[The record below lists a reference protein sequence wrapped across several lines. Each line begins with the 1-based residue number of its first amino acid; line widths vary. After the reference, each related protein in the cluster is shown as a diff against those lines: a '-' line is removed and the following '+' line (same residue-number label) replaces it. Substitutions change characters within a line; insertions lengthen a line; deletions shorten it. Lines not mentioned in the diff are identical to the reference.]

1 MTRETS
7 IEAYKKIQAD
17 GSLSKAQMAVYGV
30 LFADGPMTRNELDA
44 RLSPGRPNAMHSRRL
59 SEMERRGVVK
69 RCPARACRV
78 SGHTCETWD
87 VTGQPPGQKV
97 SAPRTPPMP
106 AGADCAALSSVVRS
120 AIDGGLVPEVTVAA
134 ARALS
139 EWLAAGA
146 PYSRRR
152 AARRKKKTP
161 GRGAAGGAGRSD
173 SQSSKNVDTACEP
186 IRPVPAETHR
196 TDAPGQFI
204 EL

>member
-1 MTRETS
+1 MS
-7 IEAYKKIQAD
+7 
-17 GSLSKAQMAVYGV
+17 
-30 LFADGPMTRNELDA
+30 
-44 RLSPGRPNAMHSRRL
+44 RLSLTAKTVPPRALSATSEARTETRGDMVASFHRPVRGTRQEARHSRRSTKEPTSASISAL
-59 SEMERRGVVK
+59 EPPCV
-69 RCPARACRV
+69 RCAV
-78 SGHTCETWD
+78 S
-87 VTGQPPGQKV
+87 TG
-97 SAPRTPPMP
+97 
-106 AGADCAALSSVVRS
+106 RS